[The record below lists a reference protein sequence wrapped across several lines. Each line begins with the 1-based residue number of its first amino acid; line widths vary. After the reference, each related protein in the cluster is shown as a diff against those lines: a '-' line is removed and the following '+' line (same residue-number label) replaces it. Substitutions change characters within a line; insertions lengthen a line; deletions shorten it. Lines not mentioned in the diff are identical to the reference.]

1 MDRGLPK
8 RVYSNN
14 KRKLSSEDPFIA
26 RILGQNGT
34 HHQVPE
40 ANRRHVMSNLHQ
52 PSTSAAA
59 AAVRIDKICI
69 LTLIV
74 LFIISLIKIV
84 QQARVQQRTTCE
96 VPAKRQN
103 TSAELLTT
111 FPNKQIS
118 HLRRQQQQLLP
129 VNIATNTKHF
139 NLFNF

>member
-59 AAVRIDKICI
+59 AVSIDKICI
-69 LTLIV
+69 LTLITS
-74 LFIISLIKIV
+74 LMKII
-84 QQARVQQRTTCE
+84 QQARVQQRATCE

-103 TSAELLTT
+103 TSTELLPT
-111 FPNKQIS
+111 FPIKQIS

-129 VNIATNTKHF
+129 VNIATNTRHF
-139 NLFNF
+139 NLFKF